1 MSVPKSNV
9 LSCSRSFLAKTD
21 LGYCSPKQ
29 SQNVNVVVS
38 PQMCHYDATPKAQP
52 EEELRLNEVP
62 YFTYDANPEE
72 ELRLNEVPKVKER
85 SIDTANE
92 TLKNMESIIKNKDLL
107 IQVLVLCVDILENN
121 PLIINKF
128 VIAEEKEL
136 SLMIKYLTDADE
148 VDIYKVD
155 HECKCTIGKS
165 EKYDIVDRIIVK
177 KNGEIYNLKYS
188 FPDVVQFLF
197 ERRFSTKFVMIK

>member
-29 SQNVNVVVS
+29 SQNVNEVVS

-52 EEELRLNEVP
+52 D
-62 YFTYDANPEE
+62 FIYDANPE
-72 ELRLNEVPKVKER
+72 VKER

>member
-21 LGYCSPKQ
+21 LGYCSAKQ

-38 PQMCHYDATPKAQP
+38 PQMCHYEAPSSNIPASNPYDTP
-52 EEELRLNEVP
+52 E
-62 YFTYDANPEE
+62 
-72 ELRLNEVPKVKER
+72 VKER

-155 HECKCTIGKS
+155 HECKCTIGRVKNMILS
-165 EKYDIVDRIIVK
+165 IELLLRKMVKYI
-177 KNGEIYNLKYS
+177 
-188 FPDVVQFLF
+188 
-197 ERRFSTKFVMIK
+197 T

>member
-52 EEELRLNEVP
+52 ENEVP
-62 YFTYDANPEE
+62 YFTYDANPE
-72 ELRLNEVPKVKER
+72 NEVPKVKER

>member
-38 PQMCHYDATPKAQP
+38 PQMCHYDANPYEAQAG
-52 EEELRLNEVP
+52 E
-62 YFTYDANPEE
+62 
-72 ELRLNEVPKVKER
+72 VKER

-165 EKYDIVDRIIVK
+165 EKYDIIDRIIVK

>member
-38 PQMCHYDATPKAQP
+38 PQMCHYDANPTPKAQSDFIYETP
-52 EEELRLNEVP
+52 APAE
-62 YFTYDANPEE
+62 
-72 ELRLNEVPKVKER
+72 VKER

>member
-38 PQMCHYDATPKAQP
+38 PQMCHYDATT
-52 EEELRLNEVP
+52 NP
-62 YFTYDANPEE
+62 YDVQAGEE

>member
-38 PQMCHYDATPKAQP
+38 PQMCHYDANPKAQP
-52 EEELRLNEVP
+52 D
-62 YFTYDANPEE
+62 FIYDANPE
-72 ELRLNEVPKVKER
+72 VKER

>member
-38 PQMCHYDATPKAQP
+38 PQMCHYDAPSSNIPASNPYDTP
-52 EEELRLNEVP
+52 E
-62 YFTYDANPEE
+62 
-72 ELRLNEVPKVKER
+72 VKER
-85 SIDTANE
+85 SIDTAND
-92 TLKNMESIIKNKDLL
+92 TLNNMESIIKNKDLL

>member
-38 PQMCHYDATPKAQP
+38 PEMCHYDANP
-52 EEELRLNEVP
+52 NP
-62 YFTYDANPEE
+62 YDVQAGEE

>member
-38 PQMCHYDATPKAQP
+38 PQMCHYDANP
-52 EEELRLNEVP
+52 NP
-62 YFTYDANPEE
+62 YDVQAGEE

-92 TLKNMESIIKNKDLL
+92 TLKNMESIIKNK
-107 IQVLVLCVDILENN
+107 
-121 PLIINKF
+121 
-128 VIAEEKEL
+128 
-136 SLMIKYLTDADE
+136 
-148 VDIYKVD
+148 IY
-155 HECKCTIGKS
+155 
-165 EKYDIVDRIIVK
+165 
-177 KNGEIYNLKYS
+177 
-188 FPDVVQFLF
+188 
-197 ERRFSTKFVMIK
+197 

>member
-52 EEELRLNEVP
+52 ENEVP
-62 YFTYDANPEE
+62 YFTYDANPE
-72 ELRLNEVPKVKER
+72 VKER

>member
-38 PQMCHYDATPKAQP
+38 PQMCHYDATPNPYDVQAG

-62 YFTYDANPEE
+62 YFIHDANPE
-72 ELRLNEVPKVKER
+72 NEVPKVKER

>member
-29 SQNVNVVVS
+29 SQNINVVVS
-38 PQMCHYDATPKAQP
+38 PQMCHYDATP
-52 EEELRLNEVP
+52 NP
-62 YFTYDANPEE
+62 YDVQAGEE

-92 TLKNMESIIKNKDLL
+92 TLKNMESIIKNIDLL

>member
-38 PQMCHYDATPKAQP
+38 PQMCHYDATP
-52 EEELRLNEVP
+52 NP
-62 YFTYDANPEE
+62 YDVQAGE
-72 ELRLNEVPKVKER
+72 NEVPKVKER

-177 KNGEIYNLKYS
+177 KKGGIYNLKYS

>member
-52 EEELRLNEVP
+52 D
-62 YFTYDANPEE
+62 FIYDANPEE

>member
-1 MSVPKSNV
+1 M
-9 LSCSRSFLAKTD
+9 
-21 LGYCSPKQ
+21 
-29 SQNVNVVVS
+29 
-38 PQMCHYDATPKAQP
+38 
-52 EEELRLNEVP
+52 EELRKAKP
-62 YFTYDANPEE
+62 DFI
-72 ELRLNEVPKVKER
+72 LNEVPKVKER

-107 IQVLVLCVDILENN
+107 IQVLVLCADILENN

>member
-1 MSVPKSNV
+1 
-9 LSCSRSFLAKTD
+9 
-21 LGYCSPKQ
+21 
-29 SQNVNVVVS
+29 
-38 PQMCHYDATPKAQP
+38 MCHYDATPKAQP
-52 EEELRLNEVP
+52 EKSYAQNEVP
-62 YFTYDANPEE
+62 YFIHDANPE
-72 ELRLNEVPKVKER
+72 VKER

>member
-29 SQNVNVVVS
+29 SQNVNVVVR
-38 PQMCHYDATPKAQP
+38 PQMCHYDATP
-52 EEELRLNEVP
+52 NP
-62 YFTYDANPEE
+62 YDVQAGEMKSGSA
-72 ELRLNEVPKVKER
+72 LNEVPKVKER

>member
-38 PQMCHYDATPKAQP
+38 PQMCHYDATPNPYDVQAG
-52 EEELRLNEVP
+52 EEELRKAKP
-62 YFTYDANPEE
+62 DFIYDANPE
-72 ELRLNEVPKVKER
+72 VKER

>member
-38 PQMCHYDATPKAQP
+38 PQMCHYDA
-52 EEELRLNEVP
+52 NP
-62 YFTYDANPEE
+62 YDVQAGEE

>member
-38 PQMCHYDATPKAQP
+38 PQMCHYDATP
-52 EEELRLNEVP
+52 NP
-62 YFTYDANPEE
+62 YDVQAGE
-72 ELRLNEVPKVKER
+72 NEVPKVKER

-197 ERRFSTKFVMIK
+197 ERRFSTKFVLLCKYSLFFYFFYINICLND

>member
-38 PQMCHYDATPKAQP
+38 PQMCHYEAPPNNVSSNIPASNPYDTP
-52 EEELRLNEVP
+52 E
-62 YFTYDANPEE
+62 
-72 ELRLNEVPKVKER
+72 VKER

>member
-38 PQMCHYDATPKAQP
+38 PQMCHYDANPTPKAQP
-52 EEELRLNEVP
+52 ENEVP
-62 YFTYDANPEE
+62 YSIYDANPE
-72 ELRLNEVPKVKER
+72 VKER